1 MTTPPGATEVSV
13 GIWRNVIEFATAV
26 VESPTIP
33 QQLEASQNL
42 LDQAGFLR
50 RQLVLAA
57 TNRGMS
63 LADVGKALNM
73 SPEGARKLRLTAARE
88 LER

>member
-26 VESPTIP
+26 VEAPTIP

-63 LADVGKALNM
+63 LVDVGKALNM